1 MLRTARPGL
10 ACLGVFLLLT
20 PGLAQVRTIDTER
33 ELSTRFGFTS
43 AEMGQVR
50 SGQPVVR
57 LLPSNDSTEVGVFG
71 VVRINEPPDRL
82 VYWLKDV
89 ASFRKAAELG
99 LSRRLS
105 DPPEIGDFAG
115 LALDAGE
122 LEALQSCRP
131 GKCDLQL
138 GDKAIQRFQAG
149 VDWTSPD
156 AGRQA
161 NLLVRQLLLGHAQ
174 AYLKGGDNALGAYHN
189 EKTPRVAAE
198 QFRQI
203 LWQSKNL
210 YDLAPQFAAYL
221 EGFPTARLPGAEQFL
236 YWAKGGVGPEASITL
251 HQLVIY
257 RATGGEVFVADKQL
271 YASRYSDAAMAV
283 ISLATTPDGA
293 GYYALVGARAR
304 SSMLSGV
311 AARLLRGR
319 VESATRDTTKMYLE
333 WIRQSLS
340 AGR

>member
-1 MLRTARPGL
+1 MLRTAQPGL

-20 PGLAQVRTIDTER
+20 LGLAQVRTIDTER
-33 ELSTRFGFTS
+33 ELSTRFGFTP

-161 NLLVRQLLLGHAQ
+161 NLLVRQLLLGHGQ
-174 AYLKGGDNALGAYHN
+174 AYLEGGDNALGAYHN

-304 SSMLSGV
+304 STMLSGV